1 MKATNG
7 CRLSAPILQ
16 VWVATNGGGLHLTRL
31 SPDSASKAEQ
41 GQEDHDEALSENR
54 LPRRARSA
62 ASSRSAFRRLLAAI
76 ASTIRRKILRLW
88 GLEGAE

>member
-7 CRLSAPILQ
+7 CRLSAPVLQ
-16 VWVATNGGGLHLTRL
+16 VWVATNGVGLHLTRL

-54 LPRRARSA
+54 LP
-62 ASSRSAFRRLLAAI
+62 
-76 ASTIRRKILRLW
+76 
-88 GLEGAE
+88 